1 MKANVSTHFHDAQ
14 SIAKALGG
22 RRYGTEW
29 QVRCPAHED
38 RIPSLSIKNSERG
51 VLFYCHARCSQHSV
65 ISALKARGLWPAT
78 TRFDHIKPRPRFT
91 QRQSEPISADKT
103 ALALKIWNESK
114 PSTGTLV
121 EVYLASR
128 GIRLEEEPTLRFH
141 PCLSHPSGDSWPAM
155 IALVTR
161 GADAAPLAIHRTFL
175 ARDGA
180 GKAPVDPQ
188 RMMLGPCSGGAVRF
202 GNHTDMVIVGEGIE
216 TALSVQQAMKIPA
229 WAALS
234 TSGLVALDFPQEVR
248 KIIIAADG
256 DSAGYKAAIAAA
268 RKWSGKGR
276 SVVIAQPPRGLD
288 FNDLLTAIA
297 ECSE

>member
-1 MKANVSTHFHDAQ
+1 
-14 SIAKALGG
+14 
-22 RRYGTEW
+22 
-29 QVRCPAHED
+29 
-38 RIPSLSIKNSERG
+38 
-51 VLFYCHARCSQHSV
+51 
-65 ISALKARGLWPAT
+65 
-78 TRFDHIKPRPRFT
+78 
-91 QRQSEPISADKT
+91 
-103 ALALKIWNESK
+103 
-114 PSTGTLV
+114 
-121 EVYLASR
+121 
-128 GIRLEEEPTLRFH
+128 
-141 PCLSHPSGDSWPAM
+141 M

-161 GADAAPLAIHRTFL
+161 GADDAPLAIHRTFL

-216 TALSVQQAMKIPA
+216 TALSVQQAMKIPV

-256 DSAGYKAAIAAA
+256 DSAGYKAARGAA
-268 RKWSGKGR
+268 RKCSTNGR
-276 SVVIAQPPRGLD
+276 SVAIAQPPRGLD

-297 ECSE
+297 ECSEQS